1 MKKLFSCSL
10 VFIMIFLVLAGC
22 GAQSP
27 AESTPQTT
35 EPSVTETLPVQIEQ
49 TDASEPTQTGLSL
62 SHEKIILIKE
72 GETFNIYNGSVDV
85 SSITWTSD
93 NESIAM
99 VEKGIVTAVA
109 TGSTKVYAE
118 YDGQTLS
125 CEVVCK
131 LRFFNETESG
141 DGDDPVDQPDPS
153 DPREPV
159 KAAPDT
165 AAVSASFFDDAVF
178 IGDSVTLKLSYYAAD
193 HGALGKAQ
201 FLVRGSYS
209 VAHAANDS
217 MLLTHRGAEMKIE
230 DAVKSTGANKVFM
243 MLGMND
249 IALYGIDQT
258 IENWGKVVTRIRQTN
273 PNVKIYIQSMTPIW
287 TGGEKGSLNNE
298 NMDKYNSLLMAFA
311 QDNTCGF
318 VDIAPYM
325 KDSTGGL
332 ATKYCSD
339 SFVHV
344 TDAGAAA
351 WVKVL
356 LAQNY

>member
-1 MKKLFSCSL
+1 MKKIFSFSL
-10 VFIMIFLVLAGC
+10 VFIMIFLCLAGC
-22 GAQSP
+22 GSQDVPETTA
-27 AESTPQTT
+27 QTT
-35 EPSVTETLPVQIEQ
+35 EPTVTETVPVQVEQ
-49 TDASEPTQTGLSL
+49 TEPPEPTQAGLSL
-62 SHEKIILIKE
+62 NHEKIILVSE
-72 GETFNIYNGSVDV
+72 GETFDIYNGSVDA
-85 SSITWTSD
+85 SAITWSSD
-93 NESIAM
+93 NESIAT
-99 VEKGIVTAVA
+99 VANGVVTAVA
-109 TGSTKVYAE
+109 TGSTTVHAE

-125 CEVVCK
+125 CDVVCK
-131 LRFFNETESG
+131 LRFFKETTPAEG
-141 DGDDPVDQPDPS
+141 EDPVDQPDPS
-153 DPREPV
+153 DPRAPV
-159 KAAPDT
+159 KAAPST

-178 IGDSVTLKLSYYAAD
+178 IGDSVTLKLSYYATD
-193 HGALGKAQ
+193 SGELGKAQ

-209 VAHAANDS
+209 VGHAANDS
-217 MLLTHRGAEMKIE
+217 MLLTHRGSEMKIE
-230 DAVKSTGANKVFM
+230 DAVKATGAKKVFM

-273 PNVKIYIQSMTPIW
+273 PGVKIYIQSMTPIW

-298 NMDKYNSLLMAFA
+298 NMDKYNSRLKAFA
-311 QDNTCGF
+311 QDNDCVF
-318 VDIAPYM
+318 IDIAPYM
-325 KDSTGGL
+325 MDSTGGL